1 MEESYTVLS
10 GWMIS
15 IKRAMELFDLDFDEA
30 CQNFK
35 IDSRAFNNPESRTTA
50 KNITKILN
58 YTNAKLNRHDFSISV
73 ANQFHPNIFHALGY
87 AMVSSES
94 LQAALQ
100 CLANYKR
107 VLSNTCKLTALE
119 RNSQLLVHMNLF
131 CHKST
136 ASPVLSYVGVELF
149 ILTVIKFSRELAGA
163 NIVPLK
169 VLFSFPE
176 PNHDTDYLND
186 YFKCDVVFNAEKT
199 TIVFD
204 LEQTQKQLITT
215 NSLITQMHEKI
226 LEEFMSRIDKNDL
239 KHVVKSKIFDLLPF
253 GSPSQQVIA
262 ESLGFSLRNMQRKLN
277 EQGTNYQSLLE
288 KTRKESRIQL
298 RSATL
303 VNIKQPMPFL

>member
-119 RNSQLLVHMNLF
+119 RNSQ
-131 CHKST
+131 
-136 ASPVLSYVGVELF
+136 
-149 ILTVIKFSRELAGA
+149 
-163 NIVPLK
+163 
-169 VLFSFPE
+169 
-176 PNHDTDYLND
+176 
-186 YFKCDVVFNAEKT
+186 
-199 TIVFD
+199 
-204 LEQTQKQLITT
+204 
-215 NSLITQMHEKI
+215 
-226 LEEFMSRIDKNDL
+226 
-239 KHVVKSKIFDLLPF
+239 
-253 GSPSQQVIA
+253 
-262 ESLGFSLRNMQRKLN
+262 
-277 EQGTNYQSLLE
+277 
-288 KTRKESRIQL
+288 SRIQL